1 MFYIRQTIGDRH
13 PDTYIES
20 GAILNRV
27 TTQAGSQGSTQPA
40 AKQKFLF
47 RDGLAFVVLTLV
59 SLALYGVTLSL
70 FRSFESHRQGL
81 AEYWSDRGK
90 QEMQGGQSKQGA
102 ESLRKALSYA
112 PDNRGYE
119 LLLAEALS
127 DAGQADQATNYFL
140 NLWESQP
147 GDGFINLELARLARG
162 KKDTQRAVT
171 YYRAS
176 IFGDWRGD
184 GPTRRRSIR
193 LELADYLASL
203 HQFDAARDELMIAS
217 GNAAV
222 NQNINLTLGDKFAAI
237 GDVPDALNSYKK
249 AAVDDPHD
257 QVTLEKAGRL
267 SFQVGNFDDA
277 FGFLDDALKEGISDE
292 GDRQQLAAM
301 AQQAQQLIKLSL
313 SRELPPGERIEHL
326 LLAKTIAQARL
337 TACLTR
343 SGAAAQQSATLQNL
357 KERWEVADSDTQS
370 TMEQVPTLQ
379 DSLSN
384 LVMETELVTAKECG
398 PPTGDDALLMILAKL
413 QNASH

>member
-1 MFYIRQTIGDRH
+1 MFYIRQTIGDRR
-13 PDTYIES
+13 PGKYIES

-27 TTQAGSQGSTQPA
+27 TTQAGMQAPAQPA
-40 AKQKFLF
+40 AKRKLFF
-47 RDGLAFVVLTLV
+47 RDGLAFVALTLV

-70 FRSFESHRQGL
+70 FRSFEHYRQGL
-81 AEYWSDRGK
+81 AVYWSDRGRE
-90 QEMQGGQSKQGA
+90 EMQRGQSRQGA
-102 ESLRKALSYA
+102 ESLKKALSYA
-112 PDNRGYE
+112 PENRSYE
-119 LLLAEALS
+119 LLLAQALS
-127 DAGQADQATNYFL
+127 DSGQADQATNYFL

-162 KKDTQRAVT
+162 KRDAKRAEE

-184 GPTRRRSIR
+184 GPTRRRTIR

-203 HQFDAARDELMIAS
+203 HQLDAARAELMIAS

-301 AQQAQQLIKLSL
+301 SERAQQLIKLSL
-313 SRELPPGERIEHL
+313 SRELPPRERIEHL

-337 TACLTR
+337 TACLAHP
-343 SGAAAQQSATLQNL
+343 GAATQQSANLQNL
-357 KERWEVADSDTQS
+357 KERWEVADSDTRS
-370 TMEQVPTLQ
+370 TMEEVPSLQ

-384 LVMETELVTAKECG
+384 LVMETELVTVKECG
-398 PPTGDDALLMILAKL
+398 SPTGDDALLVMLARL
-413 QNASH
+413 QNAVH